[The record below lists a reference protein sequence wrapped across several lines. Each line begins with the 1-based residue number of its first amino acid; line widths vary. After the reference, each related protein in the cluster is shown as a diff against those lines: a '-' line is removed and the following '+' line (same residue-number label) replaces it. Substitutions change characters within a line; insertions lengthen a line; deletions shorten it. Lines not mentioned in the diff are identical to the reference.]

1 MIKRD
6 DSPFASGHAREAINF
21 NLSMF
26 IYACVAT
33 AIGIALVGVT
43 VLTLGLGLLVTLPAG
58 LVLLLAIAAIAVTWL
73 VCSIVAT
80 ITAWNGEEYRYPFT
94 IRLLLGPDPASG
106 PGFARVVA
114 LQSGEIGRASGRARV
129 WRDVEV

>member
-6 DSPFASGHAREAINF
+6 DSPFASAHAREAINF

-80 ITAWNGEEYRYPFT
+80 IKAWRSEEHT
-94 IRLLLGPDPASG
+94 SE
-106 PGFARVVA
+106 
-114 LQSGEIGRASGRARV
+114 LQSLMRISYAVFCLKKKKIKE
-129 WRDVEV
+129 